1 MAMASSPS
9 RLKDLSAVR
18 NGSRVDVTWSASPE
32 SGVTS
37 YIVTYGA
44 SSNAPE
50 RRVTVK
56 TPRATLNDVPA
67 GTQVA
72 VKAVNARGLESW
84 DWARTI
90 LK

>member
-1 MAMASSPS
+1 MASSPS
-9 RLKDLSAVR
+9 RLKDLAVVR
-18 NGSRVDVTWSASPE
+18 KGAQVEATWTPSPE

-37 YIVTYGA
+37 YVLTYGPA
-44 SSNAPE
+44 ANPQE

-56 TPRATLNDVPA
+56 VPRATLPDVPP

-90 LK
+90 VK